1 MGRAKGQQ
9 YGFGNFF
16 SISCNI
22 LDSNG
27 LHVVKTPMN
36 GVPPLPSQPL
46 PRLFLMPVD
55 SQLHQFLVES
65 HRIVEFEP
73 AILDRIASDLDAH
86 GLKKKLL
93 READRRFLEEQT
105 QCLPSMKIE
114 LRQVDPTTMQ
124 LEVGRPRMEPYSVY
138 LFLMLRGRL
147 GGCKDQ
153 EGRLLQEES
162 MTLHWW
168 LENMELSLPP
178 ASTLSDNLNAVSN
191 ATRDFIHKAQLR
203 YIIHERLDDFD
214 SLYLDSTATEAN
226 TERPTDSG
234 LITKLIER
242 ICRRGAKL
250 DRFGLPNFNPSG
262 LEQLQKELR
271 GIHREIGFST
281 GKPKSQSKLK
291 KLYYQ
296 LLRRG
301 RRVCKRFERELA
313 PVKEALSAPTQLPPS
328 QRLMAEEVIEMIGAD
343 IQAIGQVAA
352 AGERRIFAQEKVP
365 SSEKVISISDGDAAF
380 IVKGGWNTVIGYR
393 PQLGRSG
400 QGFVSALIVPVGNAA
415 DSAQLVDVVLDHWER
430 SGVLPQL
437 VSCDDG
443 YCNKSARQDLLEA
456 GVEVVSISGAK
467 GKKITAA
474 EEWNRPDYRAA
485 RANRSAVESLM
496 FTLKDGYEFGQ
507 LLRRENENVRAE
519 LTEKILAYNI
529 CQIIR
534 VRERR
539 TRQKQ
544 EQALA
549 A

>member
-1 MGRAKGQQ
+1 M
-9 YGFGNFF
+9 
-16 SISCNI
+16 IS
-22 LDSNG
+22 
-27 LHVVKTPMN
+27 
-36 GVPPLPSQPL
+36 VPLLPSQPL

-55 SQLHQFLVES
+55 SQLHQFLVET

-73 AILDRIASDLDAH
+73 AILDRIESDLDAY

-93 READRRFLEEQT
+93 RQADRRFLDGQT
-105 QCLPSMKIE
+105 LDLPSLKIE
-114 LRQVDPTTMQ
+114 LRQINPLHLE
-124 LEVGRPRMEPYSVY
+124 LEVGRPRLEPYLVY

-153 EGRLLQEES
+153 DARLLQEES

-168 LENMELSLPP
+168 LENLELSLPP
-178 ASTLSDNLNAVSN
+178 ASTLSDNLNALSN

-203 YIIHERLDDFD
+203 SIIHERLDDFS
-214 SLYLDSTATEAN
+214 SLYLDSTATAAN
-226 TERPTDSG
+226 TAWPTDSG
-234 LITKLIER
+234 LITKLVER
-242 ICRRGAKL
+242 ICRLGSKL

-262 LEQLQKELR
+262 LEALQKDVR
-271 GIHREIGFST
+271 GMHREIGFST
-281 GKPKSQSKLK
+281 GKAKSQSKLK
-291 KLYYQ
+291 KLYYK

-313 PVKEALSAPTQLPPS
+313 AVQKALSAHSQLLPS
-328 QRLMAEEVIEMIGAD
+328 QRLMAQEVIELIGAD

-352 AGERRIFAQEKVP
+352 AGERRIFGQEKVP
-365 SSEKVISISDGDAAF
+365 SSQKVISISDGDAAF
-380 IVKGGWNTVIGYR
+380 IVKGGWNTVVGYR

-430 SGVLPQL
+430 SDVLPQL

-443 YCNKSARQDLLEA
+443 YSNKSAREDLLAA
-456 GVEVVSISGAK
+456 GVAVVSISGAK
-467 GKKITAA
+467 GKKITAT

-519 LTEKILAYNI
+519 LTEKVLAYNI

-539 TRQKQ
+539 AREKQ
-544 EQALA
+544 EQSLA
-549 A
+549 V